1 MRLPTSSE
9 IELVLQVAER
19 AGIEFCVH
27 RCHMLDAKMAA
38 LWMSDPEA
46 CRAAAEGV
54 TVEQLRRFDERNG
67 IAQCGAIT
75 SKGQRCR
82 NSPVDTKYNW
92 GAKDFVESDG
102 GYCAVHG
109 GA

>member
-9 IELVLQVAER
+9 IELVLQAAER

-46 CRAAAEGV
+46 QRLAADLHYAP
-54 TVEQLRRFDERNG
+54 LPM
-67 IAQCGAIT
+67 
-75 SKGQRCR
+75 
-82 NSPVDTKYNW
+82 PVIELVQKRIPQ
-92 GAKDFVESDG
+92 G
-102 GYCAVHG
+102 
-109 GA
+109 